1 MPMLPYELEYEQYS
15 AVYNALSFV
24 MASMGASTIYFFFHS
39 QLVKPRFKT
48 ALCVSALVTL
58 IAFYHYFRIFNSWVE
73 AYEFAPV
80 KADSSQYIL
89 HATGLPF
96 NDAYRYMDWLL
107 TVPLLLIELVLVMDL
122 DPATTFNKSC
132 SLGTAAALMIVAGY
146 PGEISMDHS
155 RRWTFWVCGMIPFAY
170 IIWTLFI
177 GLADAVSKQPENVRN
192 AVSNMRY
199 VTIISWLTYPFV
211 YIIPMFGVTGNNA
224 LVGIQIGYS
233 ISDFISKCGLGL
245 MVTNIALTKSGMGGH
260 GGNQGGFY
268 PAFTEGKDDRDIQ

>member
-80 KADSSQYIL
+80 KADSSQYLL

-107 TVPLLLIELVLVMDL
+107 TVPLLLIEIVLCQKLSEEETVSK
-122 DPATTFNKSC
+122 ATK
-132 SLGTAAALMIVAGY
+132 LGLSSALMIILGY
-146 PGEISMDHS
+146 PGEMILDENQLGQ
-155 RRWTFWVCGMIPFAY
+155 RWVFWAAAMVPFLY
-170 IIWTLFI
+170 IVQELIV
-177 GLADAVSKQPENVRN
+177 GLAASTKSEEDPNIASLLYTAQYMTV
-192 AVSNMRY
+192 
-199 VTIISWLTYPFV
+199 ISWLTYPVV
-211 YIIPMFGVTGNNA
+211 YVFPMMGFSGAQAVIA
-224 LVGIQIGYS
+224 IQIGYC
-233 ISDFISKCGLGL
+233 ISDVISKCGVGL
-245 MVTNIALTKSGMGGH
+245 VIYKVTVAKS
-260 GGNQGGFY
+260 Y
-268 PAFTEGKDDRDIQ
+268 VAYGKMSEVPEA

>member
-1 MPMLPYELEYEQYS
+1 MLPYELEYEQYS

-73 AYEFAPV
+73 AYEF
-80 KADSSQYIL
+80 KAADASSTQYIL
-89 HATGLPF
+89 HATGTPF

-122 DPATTFNKSC
+122 DPATTYNRCC
-132 SLGTAAALMIVAGY
+132 SLGVAAALMIVAGY

-155 RRWTFWVCGMIPFAY
+155 KRWTFWTLGMIPFVY
-170 IIWTLFI
+170 ICWTLFV
-177 GLADAVSKQPENVRN
+177 GLADAVQKQPENVRN

-245 MVTNIALTKSGMGGH
+245 MVTNIALTNSRMNGH
-260 GGNQGGFY
+260 GSQGGLV
-268 PAFTEGKDDRDIQ
+268 DRDIQ